1 MNKFIIFILLVST
14 FGYSQEKIEINNICK
29 EWKLI
34 ALEKNGNIKLAEEF
48 DKKESIIFY
57 KNKKFKMNDSED
69 TFNGIWKFDSNT
81 NIIEL
86 TLVELNHKIYLK
98 IINLS
103 TDKFSYIYNEE
114 DEKLI
119 FHLVPKTNK
128 I

>member
-1 MNKFIIFILLVST
+1 
-14 FGYSQEKIEINNICK
+14 
-29 EWKLI
+29 
-34 ALEKNGNIKLAEEF
+34 
-48 DKKESIIFY
+48 
-57 KNKKFKMNDSED
+57 MNDSED

-114 DEKLI
+114 DKKLI
-119 FHLVPKTNK
+119 FHLIPKTIQFFFLK
-128 I
+128 IKM

>member
-1 MNKFIIFILLVST
+1 MNKFIIILLLVST

-34 ALEKNGNIKLAEEF
+34 GLEKNGNIKLAEEF

-69 TFNGIWKFDSNT
+69 NFNGIWKFDSNT

-114 DEKLI
+114 DKKLI
-119 FHLVPKTNK
+119 FHLIPKT

>member
-1 MNKFIIFILLVST
+1 MNKFIIFLLLASA
-14 FGYSQEKIEINNICK
+14 FGNSQEKIEINNICK
-29 EWKLI
+29 EWKLV
-34 ALEKNGNIKLAEEF
+34 ALEKNGSINLAEEM

-81 NIIEL
+81 DIIEL

-114 DEKLI
+114 DKKLI
-119 FHLVPKTNK
+119 FHLVPKTL
-128 I
+128 